1 MIHRPTTVPSHNTRS
16 IAHVIPEQVRDID
29 RLEDLLADAIG
40 AAREA
45 VSMLDEI
52 SYDDIKPVDRWRR
65 KIAIQVEHRRI
76 LNEDFAFA
84 VQKLLHHLDS
94 FPPEDPDLDNT
105 PIRSLRRAL
114 NRSLYR
120 SQRVADL
127 LAAEDELASQR
138 GIGC

>member
-1 MIHRPTTVPSHNTRS
+1 MIHRPTTFPTGNNHS
-16 IAHVIPEQVRDID
+16 IAHVLPKKLRDID
-29 RLEDLLADAIG
+29 RLEDLLADAID

-52 SYDDIKPVDRWRR
+52 PYDDIKPVDRWRR